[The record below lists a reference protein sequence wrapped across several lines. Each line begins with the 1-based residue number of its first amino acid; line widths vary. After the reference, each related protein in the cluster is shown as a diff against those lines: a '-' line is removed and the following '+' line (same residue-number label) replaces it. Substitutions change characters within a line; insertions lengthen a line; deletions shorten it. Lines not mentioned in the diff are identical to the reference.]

1 VNYTASQAAAVA
13 CVDRNL
19 QVIACAGSGK
29 TEVISARIVEILKRQ
44 RGQGIGPANIVAFT
58 FTDKAAAELKDR
70 ISRLVKAEFG
80 PLPGLAEMYVGTIHG
95 FCLELL
101 QTGLYRFLKYGVLS
115 DVQNRLLVARNSQK
129 SGLGRVE
136 VLSGPGRGQRLAKQD
151 VKVFLQALNVI
162 QEDKVDQAR
171 LPEGLKEAHG
181 LYGQLLD
188 RHAYLDFSGI
198 MVEAVTALYADDEEA
213 TRLQEIIARRVKHV
227 VVDEYQ
233 DVNPI
238 QEELVKR
245 LHALGA
251 TICVVGDD
259 DQTIYQWRGSDIGN
273 ILEFSKRYPKV
284 QSNTLAENF
293 RSSEGIVETGRK
305 IAEVNNPNRLPKKM
319 LAAGHQTYERGDLLA
334 LTFTSPHDEARWI
347 VKKILELR
355 GFPFKDSPDS
365 EPRGLS
371 WSDFAVLTRA
381 NKSGESIA
389 DALRAAGVPY
399 IASGLAGLFD
409 TPEAIAAVSMFKF
422 IDGSVEE
429 AAVRADWHAAQLGL
443 TDADL
448 DRGLAVLLRARTWTP
463 SERWSTYNIQR
474 TFLDFL
480 EAAAIREERVP
491 PTSTGAPRGEIV
503 FYNLGKF
510 SQVISDFEQIYFQ
523 SEPQEKYRI
532 FSLWLEH
539 EAPGYYEEG
548 GEAKGF
554 AQPDAVLISTIHQ
567 AKGMEWPV
575 VFIPAFQKNRFP
587 STTGSRGR
595 TKWHILPRE
604 AVPNAARYDTSE
616 ADERRLFYV
625 AVTRSK
631 KYLFCTYAPT
641 PGNQLFQKPSPF
653 FREFTGNP
661 LVLTREASGVRRTKI
676 GPRAR
681 RESPN
686 VVLSFSEL
694 KYFFEC
700 PYQFKLRFLYGFNP
714 PIYEGLGYG
723 KSLHDALA
731 EIHKRALDGDIVT
744 EDRIE
749 PLVDKHLHTPF
760 AYPAL
765 RTQLRQAAIESA
777 QRYLREHGAEL
788 RQTLHSEKQVE
799 IQLEGG
805 VTVNGRID
813 LIRRL
818 DTDEVSIVD
827 FKSSERAQSE
837 DVSSAQLHTYA
848 LGYQQL
854 TGSNADILEI
864 LTLDSG
870 ATSIREVV
878 DARLLSETEAQI
890 QRAGDAV
897 RENRLL
903 RLESWCGTCA
913 KCDLAGV
920 CRPRTT

>member
-1 VNYTASQAAAVA
+1 MNYTASQAAAVA
-13 CVDRNL
+13 CVDQNL

-44 RGQGIGPANIVAFT
+44 RGQGIRPANIVAFT

-80 PLPGLAEMYVGTIHG
+80 QLPGLAEMYVGTIHG
-95 FCLELL
+95 FCLEVL
-101 QTGLYRFLKYGVLS
+101 QTGLYRFLKYGVLPE
-115 DVQNRLLVARNSQK
+115 VQNRLLVARNSQK

-136 VLSGPGRGQRLAKQD
+136 VLSGPSRGQHLARQD

-162 QEDKVDQAR
+162 QEDTVDPAQ

-181 LYGQLLD
+181 LYRQLLD

-198 MVEAVTALYADDEEA
+198 LVEAVAALYADDEEA
-213 TRLQEIIARRVKHV
+213 IRLQEIMARRIKHI

-238 QEELVKR
+238 QEALVAR
-245 LHALGA
+245 LQALGA
-251 TICVVGDD
+251 IICVVGDD

-273 ILEFSKRYPKV
+273 ILGFSTRYPTV

-305 IAEVNNPNRLPKKM
+305 IAEVNDPNRLPKKM

-334 LTFTSPHDEARWI
+334 LTFASPGDEARWI
-347 VKKILELR
+347 VKKVLDLR
-355 GFPFKDSPDS
+355 GLPFKDTPDA

-389 DALRAAGVPY
+389 DELRAAGIPY
-399 IASGLAGLFD
+399 MASGLAGLFE
-409 TPEAIAAVSMFKF
+409 TPEAIAAVSMFSF
-422 IDGSVEE
+422 IDGSVDE
-429 AAVRADWHAAQLGL
+429 AAVRAAWLAAQVGL

-448 DRGLAVLLRARTWTP
+448 DRGLAVLVRARTWTP
-463 SERWSTYNIQR
+463 DERWSTYNIQR
-474 TFLDFL
+474 TYLDFL
-480 EAAAIREERVP
+480 EATAIREERVP

-532 FSLWLEH
+532 FSGWLEH
-539 EAPGYYEEG
+539 EAPDYYEEG
-548 GEAKGF
+548 GDAKGF
-554 AQPDAVLISTIHQ
+554 AQPDAVQILTIHQ

-575 VFIPAFQKNRFP
+575 VFIPALQKNRFP
-587 STTGSRGR
+587 SSTGGRGR
-595 TKWHILPRE
+595 TKWHILPRQ
-604 AVPNAARYDTSE
+604 AVPNATRYDTSE

-631 KYLFCTYAPT
+631 KYLFCTFAPT
-641 PGNQLFQKPSPF
+641 PGNQLFQKASPF

-661 LVLTREASGVRRTKI
+661 LVLTREPSGVRPAKI
-676 GPRAR
+676 ASRAR

-723 KSLHDALA
+723 KSLHDTLA

-749 PLVDKHLHTPF
+749 TLVDRHLHTPF

-765 RTQLRQAAIESA
+765 RAQLRQAAIESA

-818 DTDEVSIVD
+818 DTNEVSIVD
-827 FKSSERAQSE
+827 FKSTERAQSE

-854 TGSNADILEI
+854 TGSNADLLEI
-864 LTLDSG
+864 LNLDSG

-878 DARLLSETEAQI
+878 DVRLLSETESQI
-890 QRAGDAV
+890 RRAGAAV
-897 RENRLL
+897 RENSLP
-903 RLESWCGTCA
+903 RLETWCGVCV
-913 KCDLAGV
+913 KCDLAGI
-920 CRPRTT
+920 CRSRTT